1 MFILNMLEYSEPES
15 LRDVAWKVRV
25 SSPGVK
31 QVDGEHPA
39 ECWKNLSLLNKIKLN
54 SGRYNNISLSEA

>member
-1 MFILNMLEYSEPES
+1 MLEYSEPES
-15 LRDVAWKVRV
+15 LRGVAWKAQD

-39 ECWKNLSLLNKIKLN
+39 ECLQNLSLLNKIK
-54 SGRYNNISLSEA
+54 